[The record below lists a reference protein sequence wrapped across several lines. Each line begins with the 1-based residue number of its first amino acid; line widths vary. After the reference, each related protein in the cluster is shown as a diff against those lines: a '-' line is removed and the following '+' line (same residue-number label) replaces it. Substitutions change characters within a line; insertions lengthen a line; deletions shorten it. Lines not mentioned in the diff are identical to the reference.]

1 MKKLTLNALSYFLL
15 SFVLIGCQQQ
25 AGDEKT
31 EEKQYNQN
39 SKEVQSNETKT
50 LDVRETVWNR
60 LTEEHKMQIQVT
72 WKDATVYQRV
82 LREDMGYNLDK
93 TFIGKEV
100 YIIDYPSNDNPT
112 LVRFNL
118 YSNLFTFFN
127 NWVQELT
134 MGSLRRSFFL

>member
-1 MKKLTLNALSYFLL
+1 MKKLTLNALSYFFL

-31 EEKQYNQN
+31 EEKKYNQN
-39 SKEVQSNETKT
+39 SKEVQSIETNP
-50 LDVRETVWNR
+50 LDVREAVWNR
-60 LTEEHKMQIQVT
+60 LTEEHKMQIQGS

-112 LVRFNL
+112 IGGILVYADVKSHQLIGYGHRD
-118 YSNLFTFFN
+118 
-127 NWVQELT
+127 
-134 MGSLRRSFFL
+134 

>member
-1 MKKLTLNALSYFLL
+1 LKKLTLNALSYFLL

-25 AGDEKT
+25 AGDEQA

-39 SKEVQSNETKT
+39 SKEVQSIETKT

-60 LTEEHKMQIQVT
+60 LTEEHKMQIHGT

-82 LREDMGYNLDK
+82 LRDNMGYNLDK

-100 YIIDYPSNDNPT
+100 YIIEYPSNDNPT
-112 LVRFNL
+112 IGGIVVYADVKSHQLIG
-118 YSNLFTFFN
+118 Y
-127 NWVQELT
+127 
-134 MGSLRRSFFL
+134 GLRD